1 MMYAVINSKR
11 ENGDYKR
18 TWGKYQTLQA
28 AKEEEAKHQ
37 DNDDCSEIYV
47 PYDKYVEMVHR
58 LKMLESDLN
67 HIRDLCIRSGET
79 IYSRVDKEVLDDTI

>member
-11 ENGDYKR
+11 ENGEYKR

-28 AKEEEAKHQ
+28 AKEEETKHQ

-47 PYDKYVEMVHR
+47 PYETYRR
-58 LKMLESDLN
+58 LVYKLTRLEDDLN
-67 HIRDLCIRSGET
+67 HIRDLCKRDGESM
-79 IYSRVDKEVLDDTI
+79 YSSIDKEVLDDTL